1 MQERCREQNQAAGTR
16 AAATPNVTNYGNDT
30 PFDDAPV
37 RKPQRPAPTPEGR
50 HTQRPSSTP
59 QDIRDHLWVY
69 GYRALLRMIGDGE
82 IYEKCRAKK
91 RPLKPT
97 LDDRETLR
105 LSMDDRS
112 GLAGDTLVSAMD
124 TLDDTWHTWEA
135 EYGAKL
141 ETSFVGGLVL
151 HFPAVFRK

>member
-1 MQERCREQNQAAGTR
+1 M
-16 AAATPNVTNYGNDT
+16 
-30 PFDDAPV
+30 
-37 RKPQRPAPTPEGR
+37 
-50 HTQRPSSTP
+50 
-59 QDIRDHLWVY
+59 
-69 GYRALLRMIGDGE
+69 
-82 IYEKCRAKK
+82 
-91 RPLKPT
+91 KPT

-112 GLAGDTLVSAMD
+112 GLAADTLVSAMD

-151 HFPAVFRK
+151 HFPAVFRKWQDLPPARSMSAMTSSPSSPLTIPLVGPSRTPLGRC